1 MTIKK
6 TYKLFIGGKF
16 PRTESGRVLDVRGK
30 DGELL
35 ANASWASRKDFRE
48 AVVAARKASGGW
60 GKASAYLKGQ
70 ILYRIAEMLEGRRAQ
85 FVVELVAHGIS
96 KERAEKDVSEAINLL
111 VHYAGWSDKYQALF
125 SSANPVASSHFNF
138 SVPEPTGVVGI
149 IAPRRGSL
157 PELVSALAPVI
168 VGGNSAIVLAGE
180 NALTAITFAEVLS
193 TSDVPAGVVNIL
205 TGKRA
210 ELIPEFAKHMDVNAV
225 LLCSNDKDEKKLLD
239 LESAENLK
247 RVSRQKD
254 APLKESPYHILDFQ
268 EIKTTWHPIG
278 V

>member
-1 MTIKK
+1 MMIKK

-16 PRTESGRVLDVRGK
+16 PRTESGRILDVRGK
-30 DGELL
+30 NGELL

-60 GKASAYLKGQ
+60 AKASAYLKGQ

-85 FVVELVAHGIS
+85 FVAELVSQGLPAAKG
-96 KERAEKDVSEAINLL
+96 EQDVSKAIDLL

-125 SSANPVASSHFNF
+125 SSVNPVASSHFNF
-138 SVPEPTGVVGI
+138 SAPEPTGVVGI
-149 IAPRRGSL
+149 VAPKRGSL

-168 VGGNSAIVLAGE
+168 VGGNTAVILAGE
-180 NALTAITFAEVLS
+180 NGLTAISFAEVLA

-205 TGKRA
+205 TGHRD

-225 LLCSNDKDEKKLLD
+225 LLCSNDKAEKKLVD

-247 RVSRQKD
+247 RVSHQKD
-254 APLKESPYHILDFQ
+254 APLKESPYHIFDFQ
-268 EIKTTWHPIG
+268 ETKTTWHPIG

>member
-16 PRTESGRVLDVRGK
+16 PRTESGRILDIRGK

-60 GKASAYLKGQ
+60 AKASAFLKGQ

-85 FVVELVAHGIS
+85 FVAELVSQGLS
-96 KERAEKDVSEAINLL
+96 LEKGEQDVSQAIDLI

-125 SSANPVASSHFNF
+125 SSVNPVASSHFNF
-138 SVPEPTGVVGI
+138 STPEPIGVVGI
-149 IAPRRGSL
+149 VAPKRGSL
-157 PELVSALAPVI
+157 AELVSVLAPI
-168 VGGNSAIVLAGE
+168 IIGGNAAVILAGE
-180 NALTAITFAEVLS
+180 NALTAISFAEVLA

-205 TGKRA
+205 TGKRD
-210 ELIPEFAKHMDVNAV
+210 ELIPEFAKHMDMNAV
-225 LLCSNDKDEKKLLD
+225 LLCSNNETEKKIVD

-247 RVSRQKD
+247 RVSHQRD
-254 APLKESPYHILDFQ
+254 ALLKESPYHILDFQ
-268 EIKTTWHPIG
+268 ETKTTWHPIG
-278 V
+278 A

>member
-60 GKASAYLKGQ
+60 AKASAYLKGQ

-85 FVVELVAHGIS
+85 FVSELVAHGLS
-96 KERAEKDVSEAINLL
+96 EEKAEKDVSAAIDLL

-125 SSANPVASSHFNF
+125 STVNPVASSHFNF
-138 SVPEPTGVVGI
+138 SAPAPTGVVGI
-149 IAPRRGSL
+149 VAPRRGSL

-168 VGGNSAIVLAGE
+168 VGGNSVVVLAGE
-180 NALTAITFAEVLS
+180 NALTAISFAEVLA

-205 TGKRA
+205 TGHRS

-225 LLCSNDKDEKKLLD
+225 LLCSNDKEEKKLVD

-247 RVSRQKD
+247 RVSHQKD
-254 APLKESPYHILDFQ
+254 ASLKESPYHILDFQ

-278 V
+278 I

>member
-48 AVVAARKASGGW
+48 AVVVARKASCGW
-60 GKASAYLKGQ
+60 AKASAYLKGQ

-85 FVVELVAHGIS
+85 FVSELVVHGLPAS
-96 KERAEKDVSEAINLL
+96 KAEKDVSAAIDLL

-125 SSANPVASSHFNF
+125 STVNPVASSHFNF
-138 SVPEPTGVVGI
+138 SAPGPTGVVGI
-149 IAPRRGSL
+149 IAPKRGSL

-168 VGGNSAIVLAGE
+168 VGGNTAVILAGE
-180 NALTAITFAEVLS
+180 NALTAISFAEVLA

-205 TGKRA
+205 TGLRS

-225 LLCSNDKDEKKLLD
+225 LLCSNDQEEKKIID

-247 RVSRQKD
+247 RVSHQKD